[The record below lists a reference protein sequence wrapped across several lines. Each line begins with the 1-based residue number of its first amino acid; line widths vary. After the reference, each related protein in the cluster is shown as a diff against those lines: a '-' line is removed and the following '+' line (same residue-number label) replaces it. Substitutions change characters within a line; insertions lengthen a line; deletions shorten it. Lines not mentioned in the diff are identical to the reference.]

1 MPLFFNFF
9 FRFFFF
15 FFLLFSLCFARFFR
29 PSLEDED
36 EAELEELEEEEEVE
50 LDRDVLRALCLLLS
64 STAEALPAL
73 WPWDLEAEQ
82 FVEASLLLLLLRFS
96 DPRRPLRDRLRLL
109 ERLREPT

>member
-15 FFLLFSLCFARFFR
+15 FFLFFSLCFARFFR

-36 EAELEELEEEEEVE
+36 EAELEELEEEEVE
-50 LDRDVLRALCLLLS
+50 LDRDVLWALCLLLS
-64 STAEALPAL
+64 STPEALPAL

-82 FVEASLLLLLLRFS
+82 FLEASLLLLLLRFS

-109 ERLREPT
+109 ERFREPT